1 MESFN
6 QTLFLWLNAAAH
18 PSPFALQLAT
28 FFAERLIWAIPILIG
43 ISWLRGRE
51 ETRKA
56 MLIATASGLLGLLIN
71 QIIGLVW
78 MHPRPFMIG
87 LGHTLIPHVADSS
100 FPSDHLTLWWAVT
113 FSLAM
118 QRGPRMAGL
127 ILAPIGIPIAWAR
140 IYLGVH
146 FPFDMFGAVIIAWL
160 SMWLSLREVH
170 WYLQPSYRFACYLHQ
185 RLFGRLI
192 ALGWV
197 RN

>member
-1 MESFN
+1 LHYSLP
-6 QTLFLWLNAAAH
+6 LFCRTTYLGYPDFH
-18 PSPFALQLAT
+18 RYQLA
-28 FFAERLIWAIPILIG
+28 ARQGRDPKGDADCYSIRLARAVDQSNHWP
-43 ISWLRGRE
+43 R
-51 ETRKA
+51 
-56 MLIATASGLLGLLIN
+56 M
-71 QIIGLVW
+71 V
-78 MHPRPFMIG
+78 HPRPFMIG

-127 ILAPIGIPIAWAR
+127 ILAPLGIPIAWAR

-146 FPFDMFGAVIIAWL
+146 FPFDMFGAVIVAWL
-160 SMWLSLREVH
+160 SVWLSLRKVH
-170 WYLQPSYRFACYLHQ
+170 WYLQPSYRFACHLHQ